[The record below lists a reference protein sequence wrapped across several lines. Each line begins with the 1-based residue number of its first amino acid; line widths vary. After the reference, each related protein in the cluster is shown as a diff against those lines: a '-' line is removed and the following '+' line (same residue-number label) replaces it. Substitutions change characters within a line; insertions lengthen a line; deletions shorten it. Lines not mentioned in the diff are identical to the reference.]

1 MYRAPSTHSAN
12 TELGRATLSRKF
24 LNYWHGPYEVLCVG
38 PGSVG
43 YGNDA
48 AQVAANCLLI
58 MREGQPV
65 RVSVHL
71 CKRCRDPTS
80 SSDQPTGLPTGFARY
95 LLTANPIG
103 DAPPT
108 SLDDND
114 ASWESDRHGVEAVVD
129 HRLVTQAR
137 GRASQLQYKVRWE
150 GDALADT
157 WEPAQY
163 LDSCPE
169 ALREYWHQ
177 LALSSKSGA
186 VVKGAATQVVR
197 ARMRQA
203 LLLVQPGRRLAT
215 AGKQHYKLPPNTIAL
230 EHCPDMSTL
239 RSQCASGVR
248 VLQVWCFGRDTQQQH
263 EKWCEGVI
271 NKQTA
276 DKQPNTFKVLFI
288 DENRS
293 YTVDLAPELYSTDA
307 HAVEQSWF
315 VFGTAAELSKLA
327 A

>member
-1 MYRAPSTHSAN
+1 VSPSISELVAAMLSRQRAAHSVADKRLALRQQHLLQQNAKLAAALGLRAEFRAGESVWVYRAPSTHSAN

-248 VLQVWCFGRDTQQQH
+248 VLQV
-263 EKWCEGVI
+263 GVSAV
-271 NKQTA
+271 THSSSM
-276 DKQPNTFKVLFI
+276 
-288 DENRS
+288 RS
-293 YTVDLAPELYSTDA
+293 GAKE
-307 HAVEQSWF
+307 
-315 VFGTAAELSKLA
+315 
-327 A
+327 